1 MTHAP
6 QSFLGILV
14 FVAVAWAL
22 SEKRSAAPW
31 RTVIIGIGLQF
42 FLAGAL
48 LWLPPFKQLF
58 VWLNSLLLILEQA
71 TKVVTAFIFGYLGGA
86 PLPFAETAPGSSFVL
101 AFRAL
106 PLILVVSALSAVLF
120 YWRVLPRVVQAFAW
134 ILGKT
139 LRIGGALGVGAAA
152 NIFVGMV
159 EAPLFIRPYLKSMTR
174 SELFALMTT
183 GMATIA
189 GTMMVL
195 YANVLSPV
203 LPDSMGHILT
213 ASIISAP
220 AAILVALVMVPPEH
234 AATGGDLVPPQ
245 QARSSMDAVTQGTLQ
260 GMQLLINVIAMLLVM
275 VALVSLENLFLG
287 LFPEL
292 SGEPISLQRIL
303 GWLLAPVAWLMGI
316 PWHEAATA
324 GALIGTKTILN
335 EFLAYLDLAKLPTDA
350 LSSRSRLILTYAL
363 CGFANFGSLGI
374 MIGGLGTMAPERRA
388 EIVALGLKSL
398 VAGTLATCMTGA
410 VIGLVM
416 FP

>member
-6 QSFLGILV
+6 QSLLGILV

-31 RTVIIGIGLQF
+31 RTVTIGIGLQF
-42 FLAGAL
+42 LLAGAL
-48 LWLPPFKQLF
+48 LWLPLFKQLF

-71 TKVVTAFIFGYLGGA
+71 TQAGTAFIFGYLGGG

-120 YWRVLPRVVQAFAW
+120 YWRILPGIVQAFAW

-139 LRIGGALGVGAAA
+139 LGIGGALGVGTAA

-159 EAPLFIRPYLKSMTR
+159 KAPLFIRPYLKSMTR

-220 AAILVALVMVPPEH
+220 AAILVALVMVPPENT
-234 AATGGDLVPPQ
+234 ATGGELVPPQ
-245 QARSSMDAVTQGTLQ
+245 QAASSMEAVTQGTLQ

-275 VALVSLENLFLG
+275 VALVSLANLLLG

-292 SGEPISLQRIL
+292 GGTPISLQRIL
-303 GWLLAPVAWLMGI
+303 GWLMAPVAWLMGI

-335 EFLAYLDLAKLPTDA
+335 EFLAYLDLAKLPTEA
-350 LSSRSRLILTYAL
+350 LAPRSRLILIYAP

-410 VIGLVM
+410 VIGVVV
-416 FP
+416 FV